1 MLNRTIAPVAYPIEL
16 IKFPAITTTS
26 LSNGT
31 EMQSLSLGEQAVF
44 KLEFTVAAG
53 ASAAEKA
60 GIAGLTSSLMK
71 RGTKQRDA
79 TALHQLFDFY
89 GAFWDV
95 QTNLDHATFVLYGL
109 SKHLKSLLP
118 YVLEIIQEAT
128 FPKEEFEK
136 EIAIEVQKNKL
147 NWQKTA
153 FSASQLLR
161 QQIFEGDPY
170 GRISTQE
177 SIESILQKDLT
188 NFHQQHWLGN
198 PPQIFLSGKIS
209 QDELDAVRSA
219 FEQLPA
225 NPRKPVHSFIPSQH
239 TPKATQAFRDQALQ
253 SSIRLGKLSMTR
265 NNPDYFK
272 FSVLN
277 TLFGGFFGSRLQKNI
292 REEKGFTY
300 GISSSIV
307 PMLRAGYWVVGTD
320 VANENVAETCDE
332 IRKEM
337 RGLQVEKVGQGEL
350 ELVKN
355 YLMGSFTGELT
366 QAFDIAEKIKVIQ
379 MENLPLDFY
388 DQFQAQILACTSEDL
403 LELANKYLDPTNLHE
418 VIVGGR

>member
-1 MLNRTIAPVAYPIEL
+1 MLNRTIAPVTYPIEL

-26 LSNGT
+26 LSNGI

-60 GIAGLTSSLMK
+60 GIASLTSSLMK

-79 TALHQLFDFY
+79 TAIHQLFDFY

-128 FPKEEFEK
+128 FPMEEFEK

-177 SIESILQKDLT
+177 SIESIQQKDLT
-188 NFHQQHWLGN
+188 NFHQQYWLGN
-198 PPQIFLSGKIS
+198 MPQIFLSGKIS
-209 QDELDAVRSA
+209 QDELEAVRST
-219 FEQLPA
+219 FEQLDT
-225 NPRKPVHSFIPSQH
+225 NPGKPPHAFIPSQV
-239 TPKATQAFRDQALQ
+239 TAKVTQAYREEALQ

-320 VANENVAETCDE
+320 VANENVAETCNE

-337 RGLQVEKVGQGEL
+337 RRLQVEKVGQDEL

-388 DQFQAQILACTSEDL
+388 DQFQAQILACTTEDL

>member
-1 MLNRTIAPVAYPIEL
+1 MLNRTIAPVTYPIEL

-26 LSNGT
+26 LSNGI

-60 GIAGLTSSLMK
+60 GIASLTSSLMK

-79 TALHQLFDFY
+79 TAIHQLFDFY

-128 FPKEEFEK
+128 FPMEEFEK

-177 SIESILQKDLT
+177 SIESIQQKDLT
-188 NFHQQHWLGN
+188 NFHQQYWLGN
-198 PPQIFLSGKIS
+198 MPQIFLSGKIS
-209 QDELDAVRSA
+209 QDELEAVRST
-219 FEQLPA
+219 FEQLDT
-225 NPRKPVHSFIPSQH
+225 NPGKPPHAFIPSQV
-239 TPKATQAFRDQALQ
+239 TAKVTQAYREEALQ

-307 PMLRAGYWVVGTD
+307 PTLRAGYWVVGTD

-337 RGLQVEKVGQGEL
+337 RRLQVEKVGQDEL

-388 DQFQAQILACTSEDL
+388 DQFQAQILACTTEDL

>member
-1 MLNRTIAPVAYPIEL
+1 MLNRTIAPAAYPIEL
-16 IKFPAITTTS
+16 IKFPEVRTTS
-26 LSNGT
+26 LSNGIDI
-31 EMQSLSLGEQAVF
+31 QSLALGEQAVF

-53 ASAAEKA
+53 ASIAEKA
-60 GIAGLTSSLMK
+60 GIASITSSLMK
-71 RGTKQRDA
+71 RGTTQRDA
-79 TALHQLFDFY
+79 TSMHHLFDYF

-95 QTNLDHATFVLYGL
+95 QTNLDNATFVLYGL
-109 SKHLKSLLP
+109 SKHLESLLP
-118 YVLEIIQEAT
+118 YVLEIIQEAN

-161 QQIFEGDPY
+161 QELFKKDSY
-170 GRISTQE
+170 GRVSTRE
-177 SIESILQKDLT
+177 SIEAIDHLDLV
-188 NFHQQHWLGN
+188 NFHAKHWLNGT
-198 PPQIFLSGKIS
+198 PKIFLSGNIGPS
-209 QDELDAVRSA
+209 EIEAVQKT
-219 FEQLPA
+219 FEQISTQPSKLA
-225 NPRKPVHSFIPSQH
+225 DAYNSIGSKPNVLRD
-239 TPKATQAFRDQALQ
+239 FRENALQ
-253 SSIRLGKLSMTR
+253 SSIRMGMISMTR
-265 NNPDYFK
+265 SNPDYFK

-307 PMLRAGYWVVGTD
+307 PMKRAVYWVVGTD
-320 VANENVAETCDE
+320 VNNTNVEETCEE

-337 RGLQVEKVGQGEL
+337 RRLQNEKVGQEEL
-350 ELVKN
+350 DLVKN

-379 MENLPLDFY
+379 LENLPLDFY
-388 DQFQAQILACTSEDL
+388 DQFQAQILKCTSEDL
-403 LELANKYLDPTNLHE
+403 LELANKYLDPTNLQE

>member
-1 MLNRTIAPVAYPIEL
+1 MLNRTNAPAAYPIEL

-26 LSNGT
+26 LSNGI

-60 GIAGLTSSLMK
+60 GIASLTSSLMK

-79 TALHQLFDFY
+79 TAIHQLFDFY

-95 QTNLDHATFVLYGL
+95 QTSLDHATFVLYGL

-118 YVLEIIQEAT
+118 YVLEIIQEAS
-128 FPKEEFEK
+128 FPKDEFEK

-161 QQIFEGDPY
+161 QQLFEGDPY
-170 GRISTQE
+170 GRISTQA
-177 SIESILQKDLT
+177 SIESIQQKDLT
-188 NFHQQHWLGN
+188 NFHQAYWLGN
-198 PPQIFLSGKIS
+198 MPQIFLSGKIS
-209 QDELDAVRSA
+209 QDELDAVRNT
-219 FEQLPA
+219 FEQLKTNPNKPA
-225 NPRKPVHSFIPSQH
+225 HALTTSQD
-239 TPKATQAFRDQALQ
+239 TPKATKEFRDQALQ
-253 SSIRLGKLSMTR
+253 STIRLGKRSMTR

-307 PMLRAGYWVVGTD
+307 PMLRAGYWVIGTD

-337 RGLQVEKVGQGEL
+337 RRLQVEKVGQEEL

-388 DQFQAQILACTSEDL
+388 DQFQTQIIACTSEDL

>member
-1 MLNRTIAPVAYPIEL
+1 MLNRTLAPVAFPIEL
-16 IKFPAITTTS
+16 IKFPTITTTS
-26 LSNGT
+26 LSNGI

-53 ASAAEKA
+53 ASVAEKA
-60 GIAGLTSSLMK
+60 GIASLTSSLMK

-79 TALHQLFDFY
+79 TVIHQLFDFY

-128 FPKEEFEK
+128 FPMEEFEK

-177 SIESILQKDLT
+177 SIESIQQKDLT
-188 NFHQQHWLGN
+188 SFHQQYWLGN
-198 PPQIFLSGKIS
+198 MPQIFLSGKIS
-209 QDELDAVRSA
+209 QDELEAVRST
-219 FEQLPA
+219 FEQLDT
-225 NPRKPVHSFIPSQH
+225 NPGKPPHAFIPSQV
-239 TPKATQAFRDQALQ
+239 TAKVTQAYREEALQ

-337 RGLQVEKVGQGEL
+337 RRLQVEKVGQDEL

>member
-1 MLNRTIAPVAYPIEL
+1 
-16 IKFPAITTTS
+16 
-26 LSNGT
+26 
-31 EMQSLSLGEQAVF
+31 
-44 KLEFTVAAG
+44 
-53 ASAAEKA
+53 
-60 GIAGLTSSLMK
+60 
-71 RGTKQRDA
+71 
-79 TALHQLFDFY
+79 
-89 GAFWDV
+89 
-95 QTNLDHATFVLYGL
+95 
-109 SKHLKSLLP
+109 LP
-118 YVLEIIQEAT
+118 YVLEIIQEAS
-128 FPKEEFEK
+128 FPTDEFEK

-161 QQIFEGDPY
+161 QQLFEGDPY
-170 GRISTQE
+170 GRISTQS
-177 SIESILQKDLT
+177 SIESIQQKDLT
-188 NFHQQHWLGN
+188 NFHQAYWLGN
-198 PPQIFLSGKIS
+198 MPQIFLSGKIS
-209 QDELDAVRSA
+209 QDELDAVRIT
-219 FEQLPA
+219 FEQLKTNPNKPA
-225 NPRKPVHSFIPSQH
+225 HALITSQD
-239 TPKATQAFRDQALQ
+239 TPKATQEFRDQALQ
-253 SSIRLGKLSMTR
+253 SSIRLGKRSMTR

-337 RGLQVEKVGQGEL
+337 RRLQVEKVGQEEL

-388 DQFQAQILACTSEDL
+388 DQFQAQIIACTSEDL

>member
-1 MLNRTIAPVAYPIEL
+1 MLNRTIAPVTYPIEL

-26 LSNGT
+26 LSNGI

-60 GIAGLTSSLMK
+60 GIASLTSSLMK

-79 TALHQLFDFY
+79 TAIHQLFDFY

-128 FPKEEFEK
+128 FPMEEFEK

-177 SIESILQKDLT
+177 SIESIQQKDLT
-188 NFHQQHWLGN
+188 NFHQQYWLGN
-198 PPQIFLSGKIS
+198 MPQIFLSGKIS
-209 QDELDAVRSA
+209 QDELEAVRST
-219 FEQLPA
+219 FEQLDT
-225 NPRKPVHSFIPSQH
+225 NPGKPPHAFIPSQV
-239 TPKATQAFRDQALQ
+239 TAKVTQAYREEALQ

-307 PMLRAGYWVVGTD
+307 PTLRAGYWVVGTD
-320 VANENVAETCDE
+320 VANENVAETCNE
-332 IRKEM
+332 IRREM
-337 RGLQVEKVGQGEL
+337 HRLQVEKVGQDEL

-388 DQFQAQILACTSEDL
+388 DQFQAQILACTTEDL